1 MVENMKKLYL
11 LGLAALL
18 LAGCSDNGS
27 DAEDVFGPGKKKGK
41 TVTVSGVVQRGF
53 GETTV
58 GDSIQLG
65 SRLAPEYWI
74 GEWGESVGI
83 DSTGNFSAS
92 VVGLKINY
100 AELYSPSNIPLSAAL
115 DVSKSNTANVNYLTS
130 LITES
135 VWHYMEQGMAYEEAW
150 SKAAKSLLKNLHMP
164 ENLTDFTHYSLYG
177 EGEGDAMLA
186 ALSIVIE
193 RSVMS
198 GAWRVFEM
206 DTATGL
212 FREEE
217 AFKKISA
224 NVAGLVYGDK
234 LDSLRKAVE
243 AKSPTGKV
251 ANYEK
256 YLSVIFADGE
266 GYDRCTEEN
275 QGKLIGYEDYYYAS
289 IVCDKSV
296 WRKAHLG
303 DFIGPKYNPDLTYG
317 MYIDDRDHHV
327 YMTIN
332 IGGKLWMADNLNY
345 ADSSA
350 TPNLAGQSWCYDN
363 DSTNCNVFG
372 RMYTWSAAMDL
383 PSAFLDSSYDEEEGF
398 HQGICPEGWHIPT
411 DEELNSVTFE
421 GSPLSAFMTG
431 SDNAS
436 GFSVIPGGAAY
447 AETEY
452 GDSDEYTGVMHF
464 EAMESYTNIW
474 IRNEYNSRNAEA
486 WYYRYSMEGGR
497 AQAYSELNDKHHGF
511 YVRCL
516 KDY

>member
-1 MVENMKKLYL
+1 MKKLYT
-11 LGLAALL
+11 LGFAALL
-18 LAGCSDNGS
+18 FAGCSDNGS
-27 DAEDVFGPGKKKGK
+27 DAEDVFGPGKKNGK

-53 GETTV
+53 GETTAN
-58 GDSIQLG
+58 DSIQLG

-100 AELYSPSNIPLSAAL
+100 AELYSPSDIPLSVAL

-206 DTATGL
+206 DTVTGL

-224 NVAGLVYGDK
+224 NVAGLVYGDQ

-243 AKSPTGKV
+243 AQLPTGKV

-266 GYDRCTEEN
+266 GYDRCTEES
-275 QGKLIGYEDYYYAS
+275 QGKLIG
-289 IVCDKSV
+289 
-296 WRKAHLG
+296 
-303 DFIGPKYNPDLTYG
+303 
-317 MYIDDRDHHV
+317 
-327 YMTIN
+327 
-332 IGGKLWMADNLNY
+332 
-345 ADSSA
+345 
-350 TPNLAGQSWCYDN
+350 
-363 DSTNCNVFG
+363 
-372 RMYTWSAAMDL
+372 
-383 PSAFLDSSYDEEEGF
+383 
-398 HQGICPEGWHIPT
+398 
-411 DEELNSVTFE
+411 
-421 GSPLSAFMTG
+421 
-431 SDNAS
+431 
-436 GFSVIPGGAAY
+436 
-447 AETEY
+447 
-452 GDSDEYTGVMHF
+452 
-464 EAMESYTNIW
+464 
-474 IRNEYNSRNAEA
+474 
-486 WYYRYSMEGGR
+486 
-497 AQAYSELNDKHHGF
+497 
-511 YVRCL
+511 
-516 KDY
+516 